1 MLHRPGAHSL
11 SHRRA
16 VALGAALR
24 LRLHLLFERFHST
37 ATATLMTVSR
47 GGGTALCVH
56 TFLGDYDA
64 DREPKAPPAY
74 LAHYTDLFRAAQV
87 KGELFYVRN
96 MRVDPVKLADSI
108 GVVVDNVHAQMGG
121 VPQAPDP

>member
-1 MLHRPGAHSL
+1 M
-11 SHRRA
+11 A
-16 VALGAALR
+16 VKA
-24 LRLHLLFERFHST
+24 
-37 ATATLMTVSR
+37 
-47 GGGTALCVH
+47 GTALCVH

-121 VPQAPDP
+121 VLQAPDP